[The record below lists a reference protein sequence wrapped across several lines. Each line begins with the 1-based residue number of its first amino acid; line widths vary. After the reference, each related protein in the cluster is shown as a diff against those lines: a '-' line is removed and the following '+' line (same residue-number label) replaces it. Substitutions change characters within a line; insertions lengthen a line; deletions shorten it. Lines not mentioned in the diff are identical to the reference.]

1 FRTARRRN
9 PAGRAG
15 GEARAMMIDRRLVAR
30 LQAMKP
36 GERLILPAKYS
47 AELNVRNLLAA
58 AGAQTWD
65 LVEYIDAQKRSRWIV
80 GRVGP

>member
-1 FRTARRRN
+1 
-9 PAGRAG
+9 
-15 GEARAMMIDRRLVAR
+15 MMIDRRLVKR

-58 AGAQTWD
+58 AGGVRGWNLTEN
-65 LVEYIDAQKRSRWIV
+65 VDARGKSRWTV
-80 GRVGP
+80 ERHAQ

>member
-1 FRTARRRN
+1 
-9 PAGRAG
+9 
-15 GEARAMMIDRRLVAR
+15 MMIDRRLVAR

-47 AELNVRNLLAA
+47 AEINVRNLLAA

-65 LVEYIDAQKRSRWIV
+65 LVQLIDAQKRSRWMV
-80 GRVGP
+80 GRMP

>member
-1 FRTARRRN
+1 
-9 PAGRAG
+9 
-15 GEARAMMIDRRLVAR
+15 MIDRKLVAR

-36 GERLILPAKYS
+36 GERLKLPAKYQT
-47 AELNVRNLLAA
+47 EMNVRNLLAA

-80 GRVGP
+80 GRPEP

>member
-1 FRTARRRN
+1 
-9 PAGRAG
+9 
-15 GEARAMMIDRRLVAR
+15 MMIDRRLVKR

-36 GERLILPAKYS
+36 GERLILPARYS
-47 AELNVRNLLAA
+47 AEMNVRKLLAA

-65 LVEYIDAQKRSRWIV
+65 LVQYIDAQKRSRWIV

>member
-1 FRTARRRN
+1 
-9 PAGRAG
+9 
-15 GEARAMMIDRRLVAR
+15 MMIDRRLVAR
-30 LQAMKP
+30 LQRLKP

-65 LVEYIDAQKRSRWIV
+65 LVQLIDAQKRIRWMV
-80 GRVGP
+80 GRVP

>member
-1 FRTARRRN
+1 
-9 PAGRAG
+9 
-15 GEARAMMIDRRLVAR
+15 MMIDRRLVAR
-30 LQAMKP
+30 LQALKA

-65 LVEYIDAQKRSRWIV
+65 LVQLFDATRRSRWMV
-80 GRVGP
+80 RRPEP

>member
-1 FRTARRRN
+1 
-9 PAGRAG
+9 
-15 GEARAMMIDRRLVAR
+15 MMTDRRLVAR
-30 LQAMKP
+30 LQRLKP

-65 LVEYIDAQKRSRWIV
+65 LVQLIDSQKRIRWMI
-80 GRVGP
+80 GRVP

>member
-1 FRTARRRN
+1 
-9 PAGRAG
+9 
-15 GEARAMMIDRRLVAR
+15 MMIDRRLVKR

-36 GERLILPAKYS
+36 GERLILPARYS

-65 LVEYIDAQKRSRWIV
+65 LVQLIDAQKRIRWMV
-80 GRVGP
+80 GRVP